1 MPGMEDHLE
10 PEDCPAYG
18 KRPKPGRHVNKKT
31 RDRRK
36 GRLDDEEGGGK
47 KKRRKREGGF
57 SK

>member
-10 PEDCPAYG
+10 PEDCPAYA
-18 KRPKPGRHVNKKT
+18 KRPKPGRHVNKKQ
-31 RDRRK
+31 RDRRN
-36 GRLDDEEGGGK
+36 GRDDEDGSGK